1 MSVFIGL
8 LIPFFGTVLGSLM
21 VYFLRKNLSK
31 KIEVLI
37 LGFAAGVM
45 MAASVW
51 SLLIP
56 AMDMSQ
62 GIKWLP
68 ATIGLVIG
76 ILFFFFIDYLLDKN
90 KINTSKSIDKM
101 MFAITI
107 HNIPEGMAL
116 GVVFASFLTNSN
128 ISLATCYAL
137 AIGIGIQNFPEGFIV
152 SMPLRNKG
160 MSKTASFIY
169 GVISAIFEL
178 LGAIVTLLFTR
189 IISVMLPYLLAF
201 AAGAMI
207 YVILVELI
215 PESTE
220 NNKLNTIGFLI
231 GFAIMM
237 ILDIAL
243 A

>member
-90 KINTSKSIDKM
+90 KISTSKSIDKM

-116 GVVFASFLTNSN
+116 GVVFASFLTKSN